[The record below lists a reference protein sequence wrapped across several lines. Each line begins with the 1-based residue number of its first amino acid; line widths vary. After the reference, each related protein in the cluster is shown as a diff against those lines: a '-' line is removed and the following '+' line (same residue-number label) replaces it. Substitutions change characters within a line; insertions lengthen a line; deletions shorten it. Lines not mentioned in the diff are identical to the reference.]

1 MKILSIETSFD
12 ETAAAVTEGRKV
24 LSNIVYSQVLLH
36 KNWGGVVPTIAKR
49 AHEERI
55 DFVISDALVKAA
67 KNFTGPVKSFL
78 PASARHGSHDLRA
91 VGNPSSLATRKIS
104 KALFDG
110 IDYIAVTYGPGLS
123 IALEV
128 GINKAIEFAKKYKKK
143 IIPVNHMEGNIY
155 SSFIQNSVGN
165 PKKPFEFPYIGL
177 LVSGAHTELVLWED
191 YLNFKI
197 LGETVDDAAGEALDK
212 ASKMLGLGYPGGAL
226 IERLALKVKN
236 KDFYKFPRPMRG
248 SKDLNFSFSGLKT
261 SLYYLL
267 KDMSEK
273 EKNKRLEELLSSFQE
288 AVFDSII
295 IKTRKAIEQTGIKKI
310 VLGGGVSAN
319 KRLKNLLNKL
329 IKENKG
335 ELIYPKKEFCTD
347 NAAMIGIAG
356 YYKAKAG
363 IFVKNFKTFERQPRL
378 SINSKS

>member
-1 MKILSIETSFD
+1 MRILSIETSFD
-12 ETAAAVTEGRKV
+12 ETAAAMTEGRKV

-55 DFVISDALVKAA
+55 DFVINDALVKAV
-67 KNFTGPVKSFL
+67 KNFTGPVEIFL

-91 VGNPSSLATRKIS
+91 VRSPSSLATQKNYSSLLRQ
-104 KALFDG
+104 

-128 GINKAIEFAKKYKKK
+128 GMNKAIELAKKYKKK
-143 IIPVNHMEGNIY
+143 LIPVNHMEGHIY
-155 SSFIQNSVGN
+155 SSFLQNSVGN